1 MKNIK
6 VTCLNRSHEDP
17 ENFLNNIVRITFSK
31 KLSKTDN
38 ITTEIID
45 RKNDDFNLLL
55 NTIKMNH
62 HSILEHVTVSY
73 AIEGASRSLLAQI
86 TRHRLFSFL
95 SASQHY
101 MDYSD
106 MADFVVPIEIEQQG
120 PEYVKEYLKACKK
133 SIEEYK
139 NLIDKGIDHSV
150 ARQVLP
156 NGMKN
161 QLIITGNL
169 RQWMNFLNLRL
180 CGRNTSEIEYIAW
193 LIKED
198 LKQYVP
204 HIAEYM
210 APDCVLRGRCT
221 QGKLCCG
228 VKYSDENEKEK
239 FKVLCK
245 KK

>member
-6 VTCLNRSHEDP
+6 VTCINRSHEDP

-31 KLSKTDN
+31 KLSKTDDMV
-38 ITTEIID
+38 TEIVD
-45 RKNDDFNLLL
+45 RKNDNFNLLT
-55 NTIKMNH
+55 NTIEMNH
-62 HSILEHVTVSY
+62 QSILEHVNVSY
-73 AIEGASRSLLAQI
+73 AIEGASRSFLAQI

-106 MADFVVPIEIEQQG
+106 MADFVVPVEIEKQG
-120 PEYVKEYLKACKK
+120 PEFVREYLEACKK

-139 NLIDKGIDHSV
+139 GLIAKGIDHSV

-156 NGMKN
+156 NGMRN

-169 RQWMNFLNLRL
+169 RQWLNFLNLRL
-180 CGRNTSEIEYIAW
+180 CGRNTSEIEYVAW

-204 HIAEYM
+204 NIAKYM
-210 APDCVLRGRCT
+210 APDCVLRGKCT
-221 QGKLCCG
+221 QGSKCCG
-228 VKYSDENEKEK
+228 VKYSDENESEK
-239 FKVLCK
+239 FKILCK
-245 KK
+245 K